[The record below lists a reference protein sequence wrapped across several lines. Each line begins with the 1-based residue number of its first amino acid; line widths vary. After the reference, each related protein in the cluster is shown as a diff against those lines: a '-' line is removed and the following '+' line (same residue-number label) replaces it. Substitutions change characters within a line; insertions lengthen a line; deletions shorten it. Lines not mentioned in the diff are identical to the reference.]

1 MTLDRYLKTR
11 RYWET
16 AGIALLILASIAANV
31 AVAWIDASRFGADS
45 QLWEVVV
52 WESTSNAVL
61 GLLVPVLLWFDRRF
75 PIRLDT
81 WRRNLAAHAAFT
93 VPWSLVHVAIM
104 YWARVAVYRLVGGNS
119 GYHWPDWWAQFGYEY
134 LKDFRTYFLFL
145 VLVYLYRFVLR
156 RVQGEA
162 GYLSEGKED
171 AGTREITDRLLIK
184 KLGREFLVRVD
195 DIDWIEASGNYVNLH
210 VGSQVYPLRET
221 MTGITERLRPQ
232 GFQRVHR
239 SAIVNL
245 DRVAEIVPFES
256 GDGEARLGSDA
267 RVPVSRRYR
276 KELRERL
283 NPSAGH

>member
-1 MTLDRYLKTR
+1 MTLDRYLTTR
-11 RYWET
+11 RYWEA
-16 AGIALLILASIAANV
+16 AGIALLVVASIVANV
-31 AVAWIDASRFGADS
+31 AVAWIDAGRFGADS
-45 QLWEVVV
+45 KLWEVVV

-93 VPWSLVHVAIM
+93 VPWSFVHVAIM
-104 YWARVAVYRLVGGNS
+104 YWARVAMYRLVGGNS

-134 LKDFRTYFLFL
+134 LKDFRTYFMFL

-171 AGTREITDRLLIK
+171 TGTLEITDRMLIK

-221 MTGITERLRPQ
+221 MTGITERMQPQ

-239 SAIVNL
+239 SAVVNL

-256 GDGEARLGSDA
+256 GDGEARLASGA

-276 KELRERL
+276 KELRERI
-283 NPSAGH
+283 NPPVSG